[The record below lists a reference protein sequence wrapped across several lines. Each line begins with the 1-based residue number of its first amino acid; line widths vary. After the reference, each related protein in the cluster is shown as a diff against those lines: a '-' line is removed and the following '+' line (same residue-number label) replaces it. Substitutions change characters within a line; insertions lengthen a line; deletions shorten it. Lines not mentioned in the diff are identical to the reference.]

1 MFLSRRDIAV
11 LATAGFMAL
20 GTGVIGGEPAKEKPA
35 KSAVIRDGYETG
47 PPTWQRE
54 YTDATMRLIAHERS
68 DQAARSGRLSERF
81 LFESGPGS
89 KFFVSQVLPNIPVSE
104 DLGLSLYVR
113 SNQAGAQLFAWVVLP
128 ADIDPDTRVPSYVLV
143 PGTIFNR
150 PDRWEKLELVEMLPA
165 IEEQARLLRASTRRQ
180 VPLQGAYIAR
190 VVVNLMGG
198 QGQSDVFL
206 DDLQVGPVSP
216 ETLAAWEAGRSQT
229 GPELAGVAGNSARKV
244 ARKGRGE
251 DDSSLPPIKF
261 TRGVLEK
268 LRGEREYAPW
278 FPMAID
284 APGAN
289 PLELRRRGF
298 DVLVTDD
305 RPDPKAVGPAV
316 ERGMLLLPR
325 LSGATEDDG
334 IERVLAAMAAY
345 PFPGS
350 VLLWSIGEHLGS
362 QRDIAARMKEVDHV
376 RGVVAAIHESDE
388 ELHLATAR
396 VDGEFRLYSR
406 TPAGLDVIG
415 LDLPIWGTSVPPI
428 EGLHYLNQRRTLT
441 ARSNPEA
448 LFWGWV
454 PAKIPDGVI
463 RNVWGGDEVPSW
475 GRPPVQPEQVRIMT
489 YMALAGGCRGLSFVG
504 DADLTGPVGEALLIE
519 MNFLNAEIDLLED
532 IIARNIDAIAE
543 YPVLDP
549 DPAERPTTA
558 NVNMKRMPLVKE
570 QAGKPGL
577 HAASIRLKD
586 GKGFL
591 ILVADLAFHSQWQP
605 PQMAYHDL
613 VVSARLAPGSA
624 VPGDQP
630 RRCAVPRT
638 EG

>member
-428 EGLHYLNQRRTLT
+428 EGLHYLNQAPDAHGPEQSGSVVLGMGSGEDPRRG
-441 ARSNPEA
+441 NPEC
-448 LFWGWV
+448 LGRRRSTFLGP
-454 PAKIPDGVI
+454 PARPARAGPDHDLHGA
-463 RNVWGGDEVPSW
+463 
-475 GRPPVQPEQVRIMT
+475 GRRMPR
-489 YMALAGGCRGLSFVG
+489 
-504 DADLTGPVGEALLIE
+504 
-519 MNFLNAEIDLLED
+519 
-532 IIARNIDAIAE
+532 
-543 YPVLDP
+543 PVLRRRRRLNRAGRRSLAHRDELP
-549 DPAERPTTA
+549 QRRDRLARGHHRPEHRCDRGIPGPRPGSCRA
-558 NVNMKRMPLVKE
+558 SHDRQRE
-570 QAGKPGL
+570 HEAHAAGEGASGQAG
-577 HAASIRLKD
+577 AA
-586 GKGFL
+586 
-591 ILVADLAFHSQWQP
+591 
-605 PQMAYHDL
+605 
-613 VVSARLAPGSA
+613 
-624 VPGDQP
+624 
-630 RRCAVPRT
+630 RRFDTT
-638 EG
+638 EGRQGLPHSCG